1 MLLITY
7 QKSVMLRLTQ
17 WLTITLLVPC
27 SLVHAEDLLDIYHQ
41 AQTADSVYQAAKF
54 SLEATSEKI
63 PQARAGLL
71 PAIGITANDNGTHA
85 KSTFTGNPQVTR
97 DIQTWA
103 WTAQLTQPL
112 IRLQSIYAYHE
123 SKAQVEQAMAQYTL
137 AEQNLIL
144 RVAQAYFDV
153 IVAQEGVLVAEAQQ
167 VAMKAQLAQAEHG
180 FKAGT
185 VSVTDVYEAKSHA
198 GSAHAQWVAANNDL
212 EKKKAEL
219 EKIVGQPTAKLAILK
234 LGASM
239 ARPTPDVQQEWMDQA
254 RQNNPA
260 VKAQEA
266 ALKVSEA
273 EVKRN
278 RAEYAPTLDLV
289 ASYGANSSS
298 GTLVNPNDFATLTR
312 SSQLGVQITIPI
324 FTGGSTT
331 SKVREAIANQS
342 KSDADLETARRQ
354 AATDA
359 RVAFVG
365 IEGGLSQIE
374 ALTSAVESGKAAVK
388 GNQVGYKVGI
398 RINIDVLNTEQQLFA
413 AQRDLAKAR
422 YDTLLEGLKLK
433 AAAGILAEQDLIEI
447 NQLFGDAS
455 LAGNDYMIYG
465 ENAFN
470 AGDSEIASADHL

>member
-1 MLLITY
+1 M
-7 QKSVMLRLTQ
+7 
-17 WLTITLLVPC
+17 
-27 SLVHAEDLLDIYHQ
+27 
-41 AQTADSVYQAAKF
+41 
-54 SLEATSEKI
+54 
-63 PQARAGLL
+63 
-71 PAIGITANDNGTHA
+71 
-85 KSTFTGNPQVTR
+85 
-97 DIQTWA
+97 
-103 WTAQLTQPL
+103 
-112 IRLQSIYAYHE
+112 
-123 SKAQVEQAMAQYTL
+123 
-137 AEQNLIL
+137 
-144 RVAQAYFDV
+144 
-153 IVAQEGVLVAEAQQ
+153 
-167 VAMKAQLAQAEHG
+167 
-180 FKAGT
+180 
-185 VSVTDVYEAKSHA
+185 
-198 GSAHAQWVAANNDL
+198 
-212 EKKKAEL
+212 
-219 EKIVGQPTAKLAILK
+219 
-234 LGASM
+234 
-239 ARPTPDVQQEWMDQA
+239 
-254 RQNNPA
+254 
-260 VKAQEA
+260 
-266 ALKVSEA
+266 
-273 EVKRN
+273 
-278 RAEYAPTLDLV
+278 
-289 ASYGANSSS
+289 
-298 GTLVNPNDFATLTR
+298 VNPNDFATLTR